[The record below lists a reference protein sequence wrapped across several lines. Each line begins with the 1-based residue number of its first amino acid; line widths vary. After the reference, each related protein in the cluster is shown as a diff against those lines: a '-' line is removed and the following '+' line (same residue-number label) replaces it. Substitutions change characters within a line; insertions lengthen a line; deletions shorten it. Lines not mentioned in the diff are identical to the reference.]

1 MTIALMRIGCQAIQ
15 SMGHLL
21 SRLRRFF
28 SELHRRIF
36 ATALTTP
43 PSINRCEQ
51 NRGHHVTN
59 TSTRR
64 REDGTGAGW
73 GHVGRPT
80 TRRKRLALPQRA
92 SRCPPSAWPDRRWAA
107 APRLQR
113 APRHGG
119 RAVSEV
125 ATPRHAAAGRRRFLA
140 AARLLRRGRDDGTG
154 RPAAPRIRLTTR
166 TRARPHS
173 ARGRYTTAASRPL
186 VITTSGGTP
195 HP

>member
-73 GHVGRPT
+73 GHVGRLRP
-80 TRRKRLALPQRA
+80 RGA
-92 SRCPPSAWPDRRWAA
+92 SVW
-107 APRLQR
+107 
-113 APRHGG
+113 PRHTG
-119 RAVSEV
+119 RHGVH
-125 ATPRHAAAGRRRFLA
+125 RRRGRIDAGRRHRYFSAHRDTEIAPYLKWQHLVTRRPVDDDFLQRPDFSA
-140 AARLLRRGRDDGTG
+140 EVVTMAQDG
-154 RPAAPRIRLTTR
+154 RPLLE
-166 TRARPHS
+166 
-173 ARGRYTTAASRPL
+173 Y
-186 VITTSGGTP
+186 V
-195 HP
+195 